1 MPNILLIKT
10 SSLGDVVHNLPVVS
24 DIRACFPRAR
34 IDWVVEEAY
43 RDIVGMHPG
52 VRRVIPVAL
61 RRWRGNVLSPVHW
74 REFGQFRRALSGLRY
89 DCVIDTQGLI
99 KSALLARAASGPRH
113 GYARSSAREPLAA
126 KLYDLTHMVPRDLH
140 AVVRNRR
147 LAALA
152 LGYELPAKLDYGI
165 AVPSGAQPADI
176 RPTDSRPY
184 CVLLHATSRADK
196 LWPEPAWERLGIEL
210 VRQGYASVLPWG
222 DAAERA
228 RSERIARA
236 LPQSSVPPALGILG
250 MAALLAGAHAVI
262 GVDTGLTHLAA
273 ALGRPVVAV
282 YCGTQPGLTG
292 VVAGQDRLVR
302 NLGGTHAAPEVAEVL
317 GALRE
322 VGGEGAA

>member
-24 DIRACFPRAR
+24 DICARFQGAR

-52 VRRVIPVAL
+52 VHRAIAVAL
-61 RRWRGNVLSPVHW
+61 RRWRGNVLKPAHW
-74 REFGQFRRALSGLRY
+74 REFGQFRHALSGMRY

-99 KSALLARAASGPRH
+99 KSALLAQAASGTRH
-113 GYARSSAREPLAA
+113 GYAGASAREPLAA
-126 KLYDLTHMVPRDLH
+126 KFYDVAHLVPRDLH
-140 AVVRNRR
+140 AVARNRR

-152 LGYELPAKLDYGI
+152 LGYELPAALDYGI
-165 AVPSGAQPADI
+165 ALPPGAGPI
-176 RPTDSRPY
+176 EPRPY

-196 LWPEPAWERLGIEL
+196 LWPEPAWVQLGDEL
-210 VRQGYASVLPWG
+210 ARQGYALMLPWG
-222 DAAERA
+222 DAAEHA

-236 LPQSSVPPALGILG
+236 LPAAIVPPVLDMLGIAG
-250 MAALLAGAHAVI
+250 VLAGAQAVI

-273 ALGRPVVAV
+273 ALGRPVVAL

-292 VVAGQDRLVR
+292 VCAGPGARVR
-302 NLGGTHAAPEVAEVL
+302 NLGDREMVPEVAEVL
-317 GALRE
+317 AALHGV
-322 VGGEGAA
+322 VGGGQA

>member
-24 DIRACFPRAR
+24 DIRARFPRAR

-52 VRRVIPVAL
+52 VRRAIPVAL
-61 RRWRGNVLSPVHW
+61 RRWRGNLLKPAHW
-74 REFGQFRRALSGLRY
+74 REFGQYRRALSGVRY

-99 KSALLARAASGPRH
+99 KSALLAQAASGTRH
-113 GYARSSAREPLAA
+113 GYAGSSAREPLAA
-126 KLYDLTHMVPRDLH
+126 KLYDVVHAVSRDLH

-152 LGYELPAKLDYGI
+152 LGYELPAEVDYGI
-165 AVPSGAQPADI
+165 AVPAGVGPVEPRA
-176 RPTDSRPY
+176 Y

-196 LWPEPAWERLGIEL
+196 LWPEQAWQGLGEEL
-210 VRQGYASVLPWG
+210 ARQGYISILPWG

-236 LPQSSVPPALGILG
+236 LPGAVVPPALGILA
-250 MAALLAGAHAVI
+250 MAGLLAGAHAVI

-273 ALGRPVVAV
+273 ALGRPVVAL
-282 YCGTQPGLTG
+282 YCGTHPGLTG
-292 VVAGQDRLVR
+292 VYAGQGAPVR
-302 NLGGTHAAPEVAEVL
+302 NLGSMDTGPELAEVL
-317 GALRE
+317 TALHA
-322 VGGEGAA
+322 VADGGPR